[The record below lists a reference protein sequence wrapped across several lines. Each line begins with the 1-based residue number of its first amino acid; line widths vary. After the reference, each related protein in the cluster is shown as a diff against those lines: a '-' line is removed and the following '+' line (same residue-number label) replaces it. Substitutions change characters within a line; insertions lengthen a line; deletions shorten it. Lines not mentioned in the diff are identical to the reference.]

1 MAKNTKRKKNKILRK
16 ARRNYIWVTVLLCV
30 IVAVVM
36 IVAVGLFA
44 SSMYS
49 FIVSSKIS
57 EEYDAVSYMAKIYD
71 LSTDEERESS
81 LSTLDKEGRTYFIQD
96 SDGNIIYQNG
106 PNTMGTTSG
115 VFELPGMTD
124 KEDDDR
130 VKAYLDLSVE
140 GMVKIDDSGELKF
153 SPGAILKFAEIVREQ
168 SNLKVEFT
176 KYSIDMPLWIAID
189 VKDGEE
195 VFYGKANFRMSVSD
209 VIYMAMFVMVGV
221 FIIAIIILLMLTNM
235 FTTLA
240 DRRRL
245 SKVFFTDPVTRS
257 PNWMWL
263 VYKGEI
269 LLKKRKSAAE
279 TFAMLDVVFVKY
291 RNFCVCHSVAE
302 GEEMLVRVDR
312 VLRNNLTKKELAAH
326 YASANFAVLLQYKTG
341 EELDARL
348 NKIIAQLERIG
359 DGHRCTFHIGVFPIE
374 KNLGEKGK
382 VFKRKDVD
390 IDREY
395 NNACT
400 ARATLEDCDDSGI
413 AYFDEELVENQK
425 WADIVMEKYE
435 DAIEKEE
442 FVIYYQPKYDP
453 KTNELKGVEALIR
466 WDSPE
471 LGFIA
476 PTRFIPILENNGL
489 IPKIDHYMITH
500 VARDQKA
507 WTDAGYECVPASVNV
522 SRAHF
527 IENDLAI
534 QIRDTVDAE
543 GAPHNLI
550 EIEVTE
556 SAFFDDKKVMI
567 DTIRQLKEFG
577 FMVSMDDFGSGYS
590 SLNSLKDMPLDVLK
604 LDAEFFRGD
613 MNDNRGEIVI
623 SQAIQ
628 LAKKLNMVTVAEGV
642 ELKEQVDFLASKGC
656 DMIQGFYFA
665 SPMPKE
671 EYALKMK
678 REKTTEIEETAET
691 EPSL

>member
-1 MAKNTKRKKNKILRK
+1 MAKNNKRKKNKILRK

-30 IVAVVM
+30 IVAAVM
-36 IVAVGLFA
+36 NVAVWLFA
-44 SSMYS
+44 SSIYS

-71 LSTDEERESS
+71 LSSAEEREST
-81 LSTLDKEGRTYFIQD
+81 LSTLNKEGRTYFITD
-96 SDGNIIYQNG
+96 ADGNVIYQNG
-106 PNTMGTTSG
+106 SNTMGTTSG

-124 KEDDDR
+124 NEDNR
-130 VKAYLDLSVE
+130 VKAYLDLSTE
-140 GMVKIDDSGELKF
+140 GMVKIDEGGELKI
-153 SPGAILKFAEIVREQ
+153 SPGAIIKFAEIVREQ
-168 SNLKVEFT
+168 SNLKVELT

-189 VKDGEE
+189 VKEGEE

-209 VIYMAMFVMVGV
+209 VVYMAMFVAVGV
-221 FIIAIIILLMLTNM
+221 FIIAIVILLMLTNM

-245 SKVFFTDPVTRS
+245 SKVFFTDPVTRTS
-257 PNWMWL
+257 NWMWM
-263 VYKGEI
+263 VYKGEL
-269 LLKKRKSAAE
+269 LLKKRKSAGE

-291 RNFCVCHSVAE
+291 RNFCVCHSVEE
-302 GEEMLVRVDR
+302 GEEMLRRVDR
-312 VLRNNLTKKELAAH
+312 VLRNNITKKDLAAH
-326 YASANFAVLLQYKTG
+326 YASANFAVLLKYNTR
-341 EELDARL
+341 EELEKRL
-348 NKIIAQLERIG
+348 NKIIAELEKIG
-359 DGHRCTFHIGVFPIE
+359 DGHRCTFHIGVYPVE
-374 KNLGEKGK
+374 KSLDEKGK
-382 VFKRKDVD
+382 KVKRKDVD
-390 IDREY
+390 IEREY

-413 AYFDEELVENQK
+413 AYFDEELVEKQK

-435 DAIEKEE
+435 EAIDKEE

-453 KTNELKGVEALIR
+453 KTSELKGVEALIR

-476 PTRFIPILENNGL
+476 PGEFIPILENNGL

-507 WTDAGYECVPASVNV
+507 WYDAGYECVPASVNV

-534 QIRDTVDAE
+534 QIRDAVDME

-623 SQAIQ
+623 SEAIQ
-628 LAKKLNMVTVAEGV
+628 LAKRLNMITVAEGV
-642 ELKEQVDFLASKGC
+642 ELKEQVDFLAGKGC
-656 DMIQGFYFA
+656 DMIQGYYFA

-671 EYALKMK
+671 EYAARMN
-678 REKTTEIEETAET
+678 REKTPKIEETAET
-691 EPSL
+691 ELSL

>member
-1 MAKNTKRKKNKILRK
+1 MAKNNKRKKNKILRK

-30 IVAVVM
+30 IVAAVM
-36 IVAVGLFA
+36 NVAVWLFA
-44 SSMYS
+44 SSIYS

-71 LSTDEERESS
+71 LSSTEEREST
-81 LSTLDKEGRTYFIQD
+81 LSTLNKEGRTYFITD
-96 SDGNIIYQNG
+96 ADGNVIYQNG
-106 PNTMGTTSG
+106 SNTMGTTSG

-124 KEDDDR
+124 NEDNR
-130 VKAYLDLSVE
+130 VKAYLDLSTE
-140 GMVKIDDSGELKF
+140 GMVKIDETGELKI
-153 SPGAILKFAEIVREQ
+153 SPGAIIKFAEIVREQ
-168 SNLKVEFT
+168 SNLKVELT

-189 VKDGEE
+189 VKEGEE
-195 VFYGKANFRMSVSD
+195 AFYGKANFRMSVSD
-209 VIYMAMFVMVGV
+209 VVYMAMFVAVGV
-221 FIIAIIILLMLTNM
+221 FIIAIVILLMLTNM

-245 SKVFFTDPVTRS
+245 SKVFFTDPVTRTS
-257 PNWMWL
+257 NWMWM
-263 VYKGEI
+263 VYKGEL
-269 LLKKRKSAAE
+269 LLKKRKSAGE

-291 RNFCVCHSVAE
+291 RNFCVCHSVEE
-302 GEEMLVRVDR
+302 GEEMLRRVDR
-312 VLRNNLTKKELAAH
+312 VLRNNITKKDLAAH
-326 YASANFAVLLQYKTG
+326 YASANFAVLLKYNTR
-341 EELDARL
+341 EELEKRL
-348 NKIIAQLERIG
+348 NKIIAELEKIG
-359 DGHRCTFHIGVFPIE
+359 DGHRCTFHIGVYPVE
-374 KNLGEKGK
+374 KSLDEKGK
-382 VFKRKDVD
+382 KVKRKDVD
-390 IDREY
+390 IEREY

-413 AYFDEELVENQK
+413 AYFDEELVEKQK

-435 DAIEKEE
+435 EAIDKEE

-453 KTNELKGVEALIR
+453 KTSELKGVEALIR

-476 PTRFIPILENNGL
+476 PGEFIPILENNGL

-507 WTDAGYECVPASVNV
+507 WYDAGYECVPASVNV

-534 QIRDTVDAE
+534 QIRDAVDKE

-623 SQAIQ
+623 SEAIQ
-628 LAKKLNMVTVAEGV
+628 LAKRLNMITVAEGV
-642 ELKEQVDFLASKGC
+642 ELKEQVDFLAGKGC
-656 DMIQGFYFA
+656 DMIQGYYFA

-671 EYALKMK
+671 EYAERMN
-678 REKTTEIEETAET
+678 REKTPKIEETAET
-691 EPSL
+691 ELSL

>member
-1 MAKNTKRKKNKILRK
+1 MAKNNKRKKNKILRK

-30 IVAVVM
+30 IVAAVM
-36 IVAVGLFA
+36 NVAVWLFA
-44 SSMYS
+44 SSIYS

-71 LSTDEERESS
+71 LSSTEEREST
-81 LSTLDKEGRTYFIQD
+81 LSTLNKEGRTYFITD
-96 SDGNIIYQNG
+96 ADGNVIYQNG
-106 PNTMGTTSG
+106 SNTMGTTSG

-124 KEDDDR
+124 NEDNR
-130 VKAYLDLSVE
+130 VKAYLDLSTE
-140 GMVKIDDSGELKF
+140 GMVKIDEGGELKI
-153 SPGAILKFAEIVREQ
+153 SPGAIIKFAEIVREQ
-168 SNLKVEFT
+168 SNLKVELT
-176 KYSIDMPLWIAID
+176 KYSVDMPIWIAID
-189 VKDGEE
+189 VKEDKEA
-195 VFYGKANFRMSVSD
+195 FYGKANFRMSVSD
-209 VIYMAMFVMVGV
+209 VVYMAMFVAVGV

-245 SKVFFTDPVTRS
+245 SKVFFTDPVTRTS
-257 PNWMWL
+257 NWMWM
-263 VYKGEI
+263 VYKGEL
-269 LLKKRKSAAE
+269 LLKKRKSAGE

-291 RNFCVCHSVAE
+291 RNFCVCHSVEE
-302 GEEMLVRVDR
+302 GEEMLRRVDR
-312 VLRNNLTKKELAAH
+312 VLRNNITKKDLAAH
-326 YASANFAVLLQYKTG
+326 YASANFAVLLKYNTR
-341 EELDARL
+341 EELEKRL
-348 NKIIAQLERIG
+348 NKIIAELEKIG
-359 DGHRCTFHIGVFPIE
+359 DGHRCTFHIGVYPVE
-374 KNLGEKGK
+374 KSLDEKGK
-382 VFKRKDVD
+382 KVKRKDVD
-390 IDREY
+390 IEREY

-413 AYFDEELVENQK
+413 AYFDEELVEKQK

-435 DAIEKEE
+435 EAIDKEE
-442 FVIYYQPKYDP
+442 FVFYYQPKYDP
-453 KTNELKGVEALIR
+453 KTSELKGVEALIR

-476 PTRFIPILENNGL
+476 PGKFIPILENNGL

-507 WTDAGYECVPASVNV
+507 WYDAGYECVPASVNV

-534 QIRDTVDAE
+534 QIRDAVDME

-623 SQAIQ
+623 SEAIQ
-628 LAKKLNMVTVAEGV
+628 LAKRLNMITVAEGV
-642 ELKEQVDFLASKGC
+642 ELKEQVDFLAGKGC
-656 DMIQGFYFA
+656 DMIQGYYFA

-671 EYALKMK
+671 EYAARMN
-678 REKTTEIEETAET
+678 REKTPKIEETAET